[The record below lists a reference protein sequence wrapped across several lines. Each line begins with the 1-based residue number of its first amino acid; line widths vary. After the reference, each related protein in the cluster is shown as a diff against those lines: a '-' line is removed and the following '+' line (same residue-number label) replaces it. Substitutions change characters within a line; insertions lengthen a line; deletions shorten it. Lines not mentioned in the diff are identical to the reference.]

1 MAGAIDPVQ
10 YADQIYEQEV
20 VAYYRVYPLRD
31 SCFGFLLA
39 LIGYDITGVSWSVI
53 LFAGLGYCCFHYTKE
68 PTLAEGE
75 ELLVLGDGKQANVTV
90 NINKDLE
97 GKKIKN
103 EDSSHKLFLTDR
115 TLQIDG
121 QKIENAILPYSSIQ
135 SVSKDTWLKVD
146 MAIRLVTTDNQ
157 DMKLGFGMGRTK
169 KRDLFMAAIEAKSAE
184 APEVAVPSAEASGGA
199 APPALPDGDSDQTG

>member
-1 MAGAIDPVQ
+1 MLTKSMSKKSWHIIGYILYGIAVVDFAGM
-10 YADQIYEQEV
+10 
-20 VAYYRVYPLRD
+20 
-31 SCFGFLLA
+31 FL
-39 LIGYDITGVSWSVI
+39 GYDITGVSWSPL
-53 LFAGLGYCCFHYTKE
+53 LFGGLGYCCFHYTKE
-68 PTLAEGE
+68 PTLVEGE

-90 NINKDLE
+90 NIDKDLE

-103 EDSSHKLFLTDR
+103 EDSGHKLFLTNQ

-121 QKIENAILPYSSIQ
+121 GKVNVILPYSSIQ
-135 SVSKDTWLKVD
+135 SVSKDTWLKMD
-146 MAIRLVTTDNQ
+146 MAMRLVTTDNQ

-169 KRDLFMAAIEAKSAE
+169 KRDLFLAAIEAKLAE